1 MPDQKGKKKKNQDL
15 CFAKR
20 SVINKL
26 DLQYVECPMV
36 IEHFAYT

>member
-1 MPDQKGKKKKNQDL
+1 MPEQKEKKKNQDL
-15 CFAKR
+15 CFVKR
-20 SVINKL
+20 GVINKL